1 MKCDIKI
8 LFKSDKAAEPLLI
21 EDVDSIRFVNDTTN
35 HTNAYNPD
43 AMYELLNKKSGPILI
58 RAEDKSCTFVN
69 LEDVAY
75 LSYTNKRSF

>member
-8 LFKSDKAAEPLLI
+8 LFKSDKITGPLLI
-21 EDVDSIRFVNDTTN
+21 EDVNSIRCVNDTNNRNT
-35 HTNAYNPD
+35 AYSPD
-43 AMYELLNKKSGPILI
+43 SMYELLNKKSGPILI
-58 RAEDKSCTFVN
+58 SAEDKSCTFVN